1 MSEKSF
7 FKGKVLEIA
16 LPITIQS
23 LIQASFGAID
33 QFMIGQ
39 LGTDCVA
46 GVGLGSKFASIFTVI
61 AAAISTAASIL
72 IAQYVG
78 KKENE
83 GINKS
88 FFTNLFIIIAVA
100 IFFSG
105 ISIVFPYNIMKIY
118 SNDADIVA
126 IAGSYLKIIGLG
138 FIPVALSYLIS
149 VLLRCVNYV
158 KFPLYASILSAMI
171 NIGLN
176 YLLIFGNLSFPKMGV
191 EGAAYATTTS
201 RIVEVLILICMVVRL
216 NNKKVLHFSF
226 RWTKTKKFGQ
236 TLMTILIPIIAC
248 EFLWSL
254 GENVYSVVYGRIG
267 ADSCAAMTL
276 TNPIQSIMIGALT
289 GISSASGIII
299 GKRIGEG
306 NYEKAYMESK
316 KFMLYGLIGACVL
329 AILIILLKSS
339 YVSIFK
345 VDENVHL
352 LAEKILIVYG
362 FIGPIKVENMILGGG
377 ILRSGGKTK
386 YVMWIDFFGTWC
398 VGVPLALLSGFV
410 LSMPIYFVYFFLSME
425 ECVRLIISLVVFKKK
440 CWIESLV

>member
-100 IFFSG
+100 IFFSV

-176 YLLIFGNLSFPKMGV
+176 YLLIFGNLNFPKMGV
-191 EGAAYATTTS
+191 EGAAYATTIS

-216 NNKKVLHFSF
+216 NIKKVLHFSF

-236 TLMTILIPIIAC
+236 TLMTILLPIIAC

-267 ADSCAAMTL
+267 A
-276 TNPIQSIMIGALT
+276 
-289 GISSASGIII
+289 
-299 GKRIGEG
+299 E
-306 NYEKAYMESK
+306 
-316 KFMLYGLIGACVL
+316 
-329 AILIILLKSS
+329 
-339 YVSIFK
+339 
-345 VDENVHL
+345 
-352 LAEKILIVYG
+352 
-362 FIGPIKVENMILGGG
+362 
-377 ILRSGGKTK
+377 
-386 YVMWIDFFGTWC
+386 
-398 VGVPLALLSGFV
+398 
-410 LSMPIYFVYFFLSME
+410 
-425 ECVRLIISLVVFKKK
+425 LVQR
-440 CWIESLV
+440 

>member
-191 EGAAYATTTS
+191 EGAAYATTIS

-329 AILIILLKSS
+329 SILIILLKSS

>member
-7 FKGKVLEIA
+7 LRGKVLEIA

-23 LIQASFGAID
+23 LIQASFSAID

-46 GVGLGSKFASIFTVI
+46 GVGIGSKFASIFTVI

-88 FFTNLFIIIAVA
+88 FFANLFIIIIVA
-100 IFFSG
+100 TFFSG
-105 ISIVFPYNIMKIY
+105 LSIAFPYNIMKIY
-118 SNDADIVA
+118 SNDMNIVT
-126 IAGSYLKIIGLG
+126 IGGRYLKIIGLG
-138 FIPVALSYLIS
+138 FIPIALSYLIS

-176 YLLIFGNLSFPKMGV
+176 YLLIFGNLNLPKMGA
-191 EGAAYATTTS
+191 EGAAYATTIS
-201 RIVEVLILICMVVRL
+201 RILEAIILICMVVRL
-216 NNKKVLHFSF
+216 NVKKVLYFSF

-236 TLMTILIPIIAC
+236 KLMTILIPIIAC

-254 GENVYSVVYGRIG
+254 GENVYSIVYGRIG
-267 ADSCAAMTL
+267 TDACAAMTL

-306 NYEKAYMESK
+306 SYEKAYMESK
-316 KFMLYGLIGACVL
+316 KFMQYGLIGACVL
-329 AILIILLKSS
+329 SILIILLKST

-352 LAEKILIVYG
+352 LAEKILVVYG

-398 VGVPLALLSGFV
+398 VGVPLALLSGFI

-425 ECVRLIISLVVFKKK
+425 ECVRLIISFVVFKKK
-440 CWIESLV
+440 CWIESVV

>member
-7 FKGKVLEIA
+7 FKEKVLEIA

-100 IFFSG
+100 IFFSV

-176 YLLIFGNLSFPKMGV
+176 YLLIFGNLNFPKMGV
-191 EGAAYATTTS
+191 EGAAYATTIS

-216 NNKKVLHFSF
+216 NIKKVLHFSF

-236 TLMTILIPIIAC
+236 TLMTILLPIIAC

-267 ADSCAAMTL
+267 ADACAAMTL

-316 KFMLYGLIGACVL
+316 KFMLYGLIGACML
-329 AILIILLKSS
+329 SILIILLKST

-345 VDENVHL
+345 VDENVRI
-352 LAEKILIVYG
+352 LAQKILVVYG

-410 LSMPIYFVYFFLSME
+410 LSMPIYLVYLFLSME
-425 ECVRLIISLVVFKKK
+425 ECVRLIISFVVFKKK
-440 CWIESLV
+440 CWIQSVV

>member
-100 IFFSG
+100 IFFSV

-176 YLLIFGNLSFPKMGV
+176 YLLIFGNLNFPKMGV
-191 EGAAYATTTS
+191 EGAAYATTIS

-216 NNKKVLHFSF
+216 NIKKVLHFSF

-236 TLMTILIPIIAC
+236 TLMTILLPIIAC

-267 ADSCAAMTL
+267 ADACAAMTL

-316 KFMLYGLIGACVL
+316 KFMLYGLIGACML
-329 AILIILLKSS
+329 SILIILLKST

-345 VDENVHL
+345 VDENVRI
-352 LAEKILIVYG
+352 LAQKILVVYG

-410 LSMPIYFVYFFLSME
+410 LSMPIYLVYLFLSME
-425 ECVRLIISLVVFKKK
+425 ECVRLIISFVVFKKK
-440 CWIESLV
+440 CWIQSVV